1 MNKQKFKTNREV
13 FDNIKPVTEKEWMDW
28 AEQNPTPRIDLET
41 LNKIS
46 KLLLERNIK

>member
-1 MNKQKFKTNREV
+1 MNKPKFKTDREV

-28 AEQNPTPRIDLET
+28 AEQNPAPRIDLGT

-46 KLLLERNIK
+46 KLLLERGIK